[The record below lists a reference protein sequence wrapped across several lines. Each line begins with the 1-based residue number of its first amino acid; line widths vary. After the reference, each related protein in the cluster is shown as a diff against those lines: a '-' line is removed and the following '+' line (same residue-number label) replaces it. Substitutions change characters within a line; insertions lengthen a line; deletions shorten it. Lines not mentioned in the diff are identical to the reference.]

1 MITRN
6 QLRLQMQANP
16 FGAFRIHTTDGRH
29 FDVLNHDGAM
39 LFSNFVMVATGP
51 FDDGFAFWSE
61 RVAYIQIVS
70 VQEIAPTPGK
80 L

>member
-16 FGAFRIHTTDGRH
+16 FVPFRIHTTGGRH

-39 LFSNFVMVATGP
+39 LFANFIDVATGALE
-51 FDDGFAFWSE
+51 DGFAFWPE
-61 RVAYIQIVS
+61 RVAYMHIVS
-70 VQEIAPTPGK
+70 VQEIAPAGGK